1 MGSRFFYPFI
11 YSGGDSIKPRTIVF
25 AFALFCFG
33 VLIVL
38 IPMFSGRQLEVKA
51 EQAAAAF
58 YERHL
63 PSNDETPSSERLEGG
78 VLLYPELYKAMKDYN
93 DELYLTHQARLTD
106 AWSYQASVLTL
117 SDYGMDDDVFGTIS
131 IPTLSVTL
139 PLYLGATEEHM
150 ALGAAQ
156 LSQTSFPIGG
166 ENTNCVIAG
175 HCGFDG
181 ADYFRYLCTME
192 PGDEVLL
199 TTLWGEEHYF
209 VSETEIIAP
218 DDIDAI
224 LVQPGREL
232 LTLLTCHP
240 YASGGQYRFLVFC
253 ERNITYGK

>member
-1 MGSRFFYPFI
+1 
-11 YSGGDSIKPRTIVF
+11 
-25 AFALFCFG
+25 
-33 VLIVL
+33 
-38 IPMFSGRQLEVKA
+38 
-51 EQAAAAF
+51 
-58 YERHL
+58 
-63 PSNDETPSSERLEGG
+63 
-78 VLLYPELYKAMKDYN
+78 
-93 DELYLTHQARLTD
+93 
-106 AWSYQASVLTL
+106 
-117 SDYGMDDDVFGTIS
+117 
-131 IPTLSVTL
+131 
-139 PLYLGATEEHM
+139 M

-209 VSETEIIAP
+209 VSETEIIAQ

>member
-1 MGSRFFYPFI
+1 MKTKRIALAVIIFLFGLLISLLPA
-11 YSGGDSIKPRTIVF
+11 YSG
-25 AFALFCFG
+25 A
-33 VLIVL
+33 
-38 IPMFSGRQLEVKA
+38 QLEAKA

-58 YERHL
+58 YERHI
-63 PSNDETPSSERLEGG
+63 PPNSKTPSSDPTEDG
-78 VLLYPELYKAMKDYN
+78 VLLYPELYKAMKEYN
-93 DELYLTHQARLTD
+93 DELYLTHQVGLTD
-106 AWSYQASVLTL
+106 AWAYQAPVLEL
-117 SDYGMDDDVFGTIS
+117 SDYGVDDDVFGTIS
-131 IPTLSVTL
+131 IPKLSVTL
-139 PLYLGATEEHM
+139 PLYLGASEEHM

-156 LSQTSFPIGG
+156 LSQTSFPVSG

-224 LVQPGREL
+224 LIQPGREL

-253 ERNITYGK
+253 ERNIINGK